1 MFIVEVVIYL
11 SSLLTQGIG
20 VLVDVILIIEF
31 VYVISIVLLVSI
43 LFNNFFEGLPR

>member
-11 SSLLTQGIG
+11 SSLLPQGIV

-31 VYVISIVLLVSI
+31 VYVISIVLSVSI
-43 LFNNFFEGLPR
+43 LFNNFFEELPR